1 MSKFLTLH
9 EAAERLGVHYMT
21 VYRYVRLGQLAA
33 RKERGTWRVAESDL
47 ELFQRRDNGSGTADA
62 VSRRSAP
69 WSARLGNRLLE
80 GDATGAWKVVEG
92 ALTAGLEP
100 LDIYCDV
107 IVPALEHIGSAWAK
121 GEIGIAD
128 EHLATMLVARLLG
141 RLGPSFNRR
150 GRRKGVVVVAGPQ
163 GERHTLSLAMAA
175 DALRAGGYSALEFGS
190 DMPLAEFERQLRA
203 WLPLKGVCVGVLNG
217 EAVDAARQMV
227 AAARRIVGPTV
238 PVVVGGGAI
247 PDEDHALRLGADR
260 WADLRSISDAG
271 EGGRHPAVAVSVLGP

>member
-9 EAAERLGVHYMT
+9 QAAERLGVHYMT

-47 ELFQRRDNGSGTADA
+47 ELFQRDDGSDTADA

-69 WSARLGNRLLE
+69 WSDRLSNRLLE
-80 GDATGAWKVVEG
+80 GDSTGAWKVVEG

-107 IVPALEHIGSAWAK
+107 IVPALERIGTAWEN

-260 WADLRSISDAG
+260 WADLRSISDAV
-271 EGGRHPAVAVSVLGP
+271 EGGRHPAVAVSV